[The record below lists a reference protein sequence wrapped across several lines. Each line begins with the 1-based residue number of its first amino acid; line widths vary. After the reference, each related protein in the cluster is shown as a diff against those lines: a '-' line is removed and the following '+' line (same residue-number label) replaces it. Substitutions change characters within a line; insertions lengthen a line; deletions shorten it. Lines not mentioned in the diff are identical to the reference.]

1 MGSSQTHTEI
11 KIDNDPRL
19 AAALDAVLE
28 QSGCRL
34 GLNDATLAKLQAAVR
49 EACKTV
55 WRSLNGTNEKLHV
68 DCEEFPD
75 RLELLFGCTGAST
88 SEIEACIAQLKSKV
102 DRVTFETRSGK
113 PELKLVKYAARH
125 Q

>member
-11 KIDNDPRL
+11 KIGNDPRL

-88 SEIEACIAQLKSKV
+88 SEIEACIAELKSKV